1 MKLMDAKIRVYN
13 QVMSYGGYWR
23 PLSMMLRLVEE
34 IGELARAI
42 NIKYGDKKS
51 KNANDG
57 KAINLEFADVFY
69 TTLALANRY
78 ELDLN
83 DTEISDLQSSLK
95 RSENNIDYLS
105 LLGQLVQKIGTLYN
119 LIIDEKS
126 NDDIKQLIYDIINEI
141 IEASSSFKIDLSK
154 EFINKVGFDDI
165 DEDKK
170 RIYSN
175 K

>member
-1 MKLMDAKIRVYN
+1 MKLMDAKVRVHN

-34 IGELARAI
+34 TGELARAI

-57 KAINLEFADVFY
+57 KTINLEFADVFY

-78 ELDLN
+78 ELDFN
-83 DTEISDLQSSLK
+83 DTEINDLQLSLK
-95 RSENNIDYLS
+95 RSEDNIDYLS
-105 LLGQLVQKIGTLYN
+105 LLAKLVQKIGTLYN
-119 LIIDEKS
+119 LILDEKS
-126 NDDIKQLIYDIINEI
+126 NDEIKQLIYDIVNEI
-141 IEASSSFKIDLSK
+141 IEASSLFEIDLSK
-154 EFINKVGFDDI
+154 EFINKVGFDDV
-165 DEDKK
+165 DKDK
-170 RIYSN
+170 TRIYSN